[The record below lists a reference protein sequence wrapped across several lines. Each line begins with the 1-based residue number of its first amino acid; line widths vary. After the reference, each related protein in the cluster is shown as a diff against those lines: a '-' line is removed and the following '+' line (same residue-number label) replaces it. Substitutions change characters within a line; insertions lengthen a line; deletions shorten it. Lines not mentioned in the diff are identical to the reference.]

1 MFSKAKFAAVLVA
14 ASAVAG
20 FGTPALAQEGT
31 QDDFMILFKMSSTDK
46 NKDGM
51 ISKAE
56 MMKMM
61 EQMFD
66 KHDAKKTG
74 KLDKKQVDAFL
85 AELIK
90 SGN

>member
-1 MFSKAKFAAVLVA
+1 MRNLTKTLALAAAVACTLVLPA
-14 ASAVAG
+14 AYAG
-20 FGTPALAQEGT
+20 DNMDAEKFIT
-31 QDDFMILFKMSSTDK
+31 MCDK